1 MVTLLEVGLLLV
13 VLAALFGAFA
23 VIRAVKPFIVN
34 AVVGLLVIFLAQWLG
49 AQVAVTPLVLLVV
62 ALGGLPGAIL
72 AILLAWAGIAFV
84 PALLLL

>member
-1 MVTLLEVGLLLV
+1 MVTLLEVGLVLL
-13 VLAALFGAFA
+13 VLAALFGAFT
-23 VIRAVKPFIVN
+23 VIRAVRPFIVN
-34 AVVGLLVIFLAQWLG
+34 AVVGLLAIFLAQWLG

-72 AILLAWAGIAFV
+72 VILLAYAGIAFV